1 MLLTETADLYLYD
14 RATGMFMVQERAVQA
29 TLWLVEGQKFPCWLS
44 IAGEGGQTWVSTS
57 VSNDMPLTF
66 SEVRWTIRD
75 RTDGA
80 ERALAGL
87 QLPPR

>member
-1 MLLTETADLYLYD
+1 MQLPPDQRKMLLTETADLYLYD

-66 SEVRWTIRD
+66 SEVRKAPI
-75 RTDGA
+75 GMH
-80 ERALAGL
+80 
-87 QLPPR
+87 